1 MPGLRP
7 ADSRV
12 LRAAV
17 LSGPARPGAEVDA
30 VRFREDDPRDMD
42 RARTAVAAW
51 RDENPAGTAE
61 QLLAALGGQF
71 RPDYGPVLRAVLF
84 LADRHRARDIT
95 GATGN
100 AVQGRWR

>member
-1 MPGLRP
+1 M
-7 ADSRV
+7 
-12 LRAAV
+12 
-17 LSGPARPGAEVDA
+17 
-30 VRFREDDPRDMD
+30 RFREDNPRELA
-42 RARTAVAAW
+42 RARAAVAAW
-51 RDENPAGTAE
+51 RDQNPAGTGE
-61 QLLAALGGQF
+61 QLVAAHRRQF